1 MTNIL
6 IITVKFIMYSVI
18 SINAL
23 IMVSGLYL
31 FIQTVIIRSEK
42 GSGQDGHNKIIII
55 ISQ

>member
-1 MTNIL
+1 
-6 IITVKFIMYSVI
+6 MYPII